1 MEVICDMR
9 FACYMDENFLQN
21 RDVSCKYM
29 DGNIHIYNRKKT
41 NPKSKFLE
49 KVLYCLTWPIYDVIE
64 RYVKYI
70 ALFKKVEW
78 KPIPHES
85 KITIE
90 DIQEN

>member
-9 FACYMDENFLQN
+9 FDCYMDENFLQN

-49 KVLYCLTWPIYDVIE
+49 KSIILSYIE

-85 KITIE
+85 KITID

>member
-1 MEVICDMR
+1 
-9 FACYMDENFLQN
+9 MDENFLQN

-49 KVLYCLTWPIYDVIE
+49 KSIILSYIE

-85 KITIE
+85 KITID